1 MSRAPPQT
9 VHTFYD
15 VPLRLSSKV
24 RDINRTFPKHVL
36 YRVPWSRCS
45 AWKFYEILLKFCLM
59 WDLDVPAVQDKQG
72 LGQQQLLNVLRAY
85 SIFNAE
91 VGYCKDPRS
100 ETLHQK
106 TMELWQLLKS
116 LLLWQSIGRGWNRQ
130 SHETSQLTQLTTPP
144 KLFHK
149 FCRGSILPGDIVAKN
164 RRRQNHQTNSP
175 LGVSLF
181 LTHRS
186 FNHTFLYLPSPFTLP
201 AFVPC
206 PLASSLLSV
215 APHWE

>member
-9 VHTFYD
+9 VHTSYD

-59 WDLDVPAVQDKQG
+59 WNLDVPAVQDKQG

-106 TMELWQLLKS
+106 TMELWQLPKS

-130 SHETSQLTQLTTPP
+130 SHETSQLTQLTTPQGFFTSFAVAQSFLGTSLP
-144 KLFHK
+144 K
-149 FCRGSILPGDIVAKN
+149 IVAV
-164 RRRQNHQTNSP
+164 RIIRLPLHLVSP
-175 LGVSLF
+175 SV

-186 FNHTFLYLPSPFTLP
+186 FNHTFLLPLPSQL
-201 AFVPC
+201 AFVP
-206 PLASSLLSV
+206 
-215 APHWE
+215 